1 MNEVEAQSPQPAV
14 AVAAAEPAPVMVE
27 PIKPAAAAPSGDS
40 EPRPIPIWAS
50 VLVIVLCLAGGGW
63 IMHWY
68 VTTDALS
75 HETKLLDPSVIP
87 STPAPRANPRV
98 VMNAAA
104 AAAPAIRKQD
114 DTSWW
119 VHAPEAAML
128 IDTKSSPPIIK
139 VINYTNYEFVPQE
152 DRTRIISARRIARDD
167 AVAKSLDLTPEQVTK
182 MRGLT
187 AQIGMV
193 AEPADLDN
201 LKALW
206 TAYDSAANKPAAETA
221 LVQALT
227 ATARKS
233 VDKTKTA
240 AAERSAKIK
249 AVLTDD
255 QWKKFEAMGR

>member
-1 MNEVEAQSPQPAV
+1 MAPVAQPAL
-14 AVAAAEPAPVMVE
+14 AAR
-27 PIKPAAAAPSGDS
+27 IS
-40 EPRPIPIWAS
+40 EPQPIPIWAS
-50 VLVIVLCLAGGGW
+50 VLVILLCLGGGGW

-68 VTTDALS
+68 VTSDPLS
-75 HETKLLDPSVIP
+75 HETKLLDPGVIP
-87 STPAPRANPRV
+87 AAPTRTPPSARGNN
-98 VMNAAA
+98 MAAA
-104 AAAPAIRKQD
+104 QAAPAVRKQD

-128 IDTKSSPPIIK
+128 IDTKAKPPTIK

-167 AVAKSLDLTPEQVTK
+167 AVAKSLDLTPDQVTK

-193 AEPADLDN
+193 TDPADLEN
-201 LKALW
+201 LKNLW
-206 TAYDSAANKPAAETA
+206 TAYDAASNKPAAETA

-233 VDKTKTA
+233 IDKTKQA

-249 AVLTDD
+249 AVLTDE
-255 QWKKFEAMGR
+255 QWKKFDAMGR